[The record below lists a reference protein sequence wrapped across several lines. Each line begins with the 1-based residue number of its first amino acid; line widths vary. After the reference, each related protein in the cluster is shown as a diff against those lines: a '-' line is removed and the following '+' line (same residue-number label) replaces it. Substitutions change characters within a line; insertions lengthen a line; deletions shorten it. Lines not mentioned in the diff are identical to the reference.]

1 MELRF
6 MGAEDY
12 LFNRWN
18 TCYETRRKVT
28 IRRSVVEFGY
38 GAGVARATAP
48 YPPPKNFCEASLI

>member
-1 MELRF
+1 

-38 GAGVARATAP
+38 GAGKARAYGSLSP
-48 YPPPKNFCEASLI
+48 LNFPSSV

>member
-1 MELRF
+1 

-18 TCYETRRKVT
+18 TCYETCRNGYLI

-38 GAGVARATAP
+38 GAGKARAYGSLSP
-48 YPPPKNFCEASLI
+48 LNFPSSGNQIV